1 MKGTKIFT
9 LDDDLIDKLSREPN
23 ASKLVND
30 LLRKHYNNSAPK
42 VEELTEKL
50 KKLETIKTKT
60 EENIKAIEQQLKV
73 IEEDEAKRKAQLSAI
88 FENLPQEIKDVFN
101 SFGPKLNEYSLRSQY
116 DYFSEKYPKLKWEE
130 VKKAYEEFKKING
143 AAADAVSNNENGA
156 D

>member
-1 MKGTKIFT
+1 MNYNKLGKTDIEVSELGFGAWSIA
-9 LDDDLIDKLSREPN
+9 LDWWG
-23 ASKLVND
+23 
-30 LLRKHYNNSAPK
+30 
-42 VEELTEKL
+42 
-50 KKLETIKTKT
+50 KK
-60 EENIKAIEQQLKV
+60 
-73 IEEDEAKRKAQLSAI
+73 IEEDEAKRKAQLAAI

-143 AAADAVSNNENGA
+143 DAADAVSNNENGA